1 MDFAH
6 LVYRLLEEGVTVV
19 MLQDGVKRE
28 DGKLYVTMKDAMAS
42 SNTSFALE

>member
-1 MDFAH
+1 MYH
-6 LVYRLLEEGVTVV
+6 LLEEGVTVV

-28 DGKLYVTMKDAMAS
+28 DGKLYVTMKDVTAS